1 MIDFNKSL
9 FENTRNNLI
18 LCAHRG
24 LSSAN
29 IPCNTLSAFKAALM
43 AGADMVELDV
53 SISRDGKLFV
63 FHPGM
68 EYAHLCRKKLIAV
81 MNSKNVE
88 KLRFVNQDNS
98 STDYAVDKLENI
110 FDFLKGKC
118 YINVDKFWTDVPG
131 ITQCIRKCGVE
142 KQVIV
147 KTGVNKN
154 YIDKVIKY
162 APDLMFMPIVKH
174 NDDITDRLV
183 EKGINCIG
191 AEVLFDNENAPVASP
206 EYISQ
211 MHKKGRIVFANAIV
225 YNKNDILAAGHSDDN
240 SIAISPDYGWGWL
253 ADRGFDIIQ
262 TDWCALA
269 KTYLDNRKR

>member
-53 SISRDGKLFV
+53 SISRDGKHFV

-191 AEVLFDNENAPVASP
+191 AEVLFDNENAPVASS